1 MAVIIK
7 NVSNSGR
14 WLEYN
19 RRCGKW
25 VQLLNEDNNNK
36 ISIMTN
42 RIEIKSKGYFS
53 SIS

>member
-1 MAVIIK
+1 MSVILVDDWNIIEDVE
-7 NVSNSGR
+7 N
-14 WLEYN
+14 EYSY
-19 RRCGKW
+19 
-25 VQLLNEDNNNK
+25 LNEDNNNK

>member
-1 MAVIIK
+1 MSVILVDDWKKIEDVE
-7 NVSNSGR
+7 N
-14 WLEYN
+14 EYSY
-19 RRCGKW
+19 
-25 VQLLNEDNNNK
+25 LNEDNNNK